1 MSVTKDGLGSCAG
14 ESKKK
19 RDEVCTAIEL
29 WSWKKARNIWP
40 RNNVGVVV
48 HQVNKVKY
56 SRRGE
61 WGIHLLDQLI
71 KVGNY
76 FCRFTSLFTNQNRF
90 KLKCPIKMATVI
102 RRGIS
107 TTQRKI
113 IMERNEVQIENQS
126 FLIQLGSICLSFIFF
141 MAAYLTFRNYFEPF

>member
-1 MSVTKDGLGSCAG
+1 MGNS
-14 ESKKK
+14 
-19 RDEVCTAIEL
+19 
-29 WSWKKARNIWP
+29 
-40 RNNVGVVV
+40 
-48 HQVNKVKY
+48 
-56 SRRGE
+56 
-61 WGIHLLDQLI
+61 LDQLI

-90 KLKCPIKMATVI
+90 KLKFPIKMAAVI
-102 RRGIS
+102 DRVRREIS
-107 TTQRKI
+107 TTQREV